1 MPAKFT
7 RCVAAGGRVRTIV
20 PKRGRYIHVCFPK
33 GGGASISGELHK
45 IKVKRKPKRRSR

>member
-33 GGGASISGELHK
+33 GGGASISGELRK
-45 IKVKRKPKRRSR
+45 TKRKPKRRSR